1 MIFDIPEIENLRS
14 KHAGKAPHLL
24 PGILQID
31 QLKEYEAEREI
42 LEQMFEFVP
51 INKRQHLLQELLSD
65 QIGKHLGAWFQLML
79 CELLVDAGQG
89 DVKVEVNLLDNNPDF
104 LIEMQ
109 SQSLVIEATSSL
121 GNLVRN
127 PRRDTENTIF
137 GIFHG
142 IQHPYVITGSI
153 SNVGSSISEIQL
165 TAQLIEWIENH
176 PNEGFSYKDHRHRP
190 TPLELLQR
198 PARRRPVLRRLRRAA
213 HLPALPQDGRRTA
226 QNRRGQRHPRPPGLA
241 EPGHPGRRRA
251 GKPLPPD
258 PDRTGQGS
266 GLIPTIFRKAQ
277 NKHPGPGQA
286 APPRHPHRRRDLA
299 PASTSTSRP
308 TSTKGC
314 WRRTPRTS
322 SRARASTSPRGRS
335 SRPWST

>member
-176 PNEGFSYKDHRHRP
+176 PNEGFSYKDQYGNRIVLNAYKSSTPKIIVSLPAQAIRHQMLL
-190 TPLELLQR
+190 TPLKKKSIQHE
-198 PARRRPVLRRLRRAA
+198 
-213 HLPALPQDGRRTA
+213 
-226 QNRRGQRHPRPPGLA
+226 NI
-241 EPGHPGRRRA
+241 RRA
-251 GKPLPPD
+251 GIPYIIAILLPAVGFSTEEIENAWLEID
-258 PDRTGQGS
+258 DATVTG
-266 GLIPTIFRKAQ
+266 LLVFKARSDI
-277 NKHPGPGQA
+277 HS
-286 APPRHPHRRRDLA
+286 RRRSLEGWYLPNPKTNSPID
-299 PASTSTSRP
+299 PQDI
-308 TSTKGC
+308 
-314 WRRTPRTS
+314 RRFLHVR
-322 SRARASTSPRGRS
+322 
-335 SRPWST
+335 